1 MVHMYNIVTRLLFS
15 VGTVVK
21 LLPEAYS
28 EDPKS
33 GSESDPECG
42 FCCGCGKCD
51 LATYLEKG
59 CPSLP
64 DSDFPLLFPKKVNE
78 REFRLLK
85 LKLWNASEKIL
96 ESFASLENHTLSMLK
111 EKNAPLDEVVHY
123 ILTLGAT
130 YKSVYKGKGKGK
142 PLLHNETEK
151 IGMVKDFGTLFLILK
166 PYYSWFSYGM
176 IEALRKKFLFREET
190 EHDERLNKYKTDF
203 NDYCRNRMFECPKSM
218 FPNPHR
224 EGFVPLVLKVE
235 DDFEEYTLKRVE
247 KFQLSISEIL
257 GFSKH
262 TLQLCNVTDGC
273 VTVVFKIPSWL
284 GNVITITS
292 EQQQKLV
299 DIEVKELRVA
309 TRTLHKVRVSLKSRS
324 PVF

>member
-15 VGTVVK
+15 VGRVVK
-21 LLPEAYS
+21 PLPEAYS

-33 GSESDPECG
+33 ESESDPECG

-59 CPSLP
+59 CPSLL
-64 DSDFPLLFPKKVNE
+64 DDDFPFLFTKKLNE

-96 ESFASLENHTLSMLK
+96 ESFASLENHTISMLK

-123 ILTLGAT
+123 VLTLGAT
-130 YKSVYKGKGKGK
+130 YKSVYKGK
-142 PLLHNETEK
+142 PLLHNEMEK

-247 KFQLSISEIL
+247 RFQLSISEIL
-257 GFSKH
+257 GLSKYI
-262 TLQLCNVTDGC
+262 LQLSDVTDGC
-273 VTVVFKIPSWL
+273 VTVVFRVPSWL
-284 GNVITITS
+284 GDMITISS
-292 EQQQKLV
+292 EQQQKLEQ
-299 DIEVKELRVA
+299 IGVKKLQVA
-309 TRTLHKVRVSLKSRS
+309 TRTLYEVRISLKFRS
-324 PVF
+324 PVSCF